1 MESIVS
7 KVVGMVGA
15 LAIAYLIYRYN
26 KNHKRTK
33 FLYAL
38 AGLFLISGLCA
49 PFMQIVDPNQE
60 AKESSI
66 SEKSSLSEKRKI
78 EESMSKSMSSL
89 KSEKSASESKN
100 KKIAKEVSK
109 AAKSSESSSK
119 KTPRE
124 YISALIKGQEYAD
137 RMYMSKKAIY
147 DQLTSDYGE
156 KFSPEAATYA
166 INNIKANWN
175 KNALQKAKDYQE
187 EQNMSPDAIY
197 DQLTSNYG
205 EQFTPDEA
213 NYAVQHLDK

>member
-33 FLYAL
+33 LLYAL

-49 PFMQIVDPNQE
+49 PFMQTVDSNQE

-66 SEKSSLSEKRKI
+66 SEKSSSSEKRKI
-78 EESMSKSMSSL
+78 EES
-89 KSEKSASESKN
+89 KN
-100 KKIAKEVSK
+100 KKIVKEVSK

-119 KTPRE
+119 KIPRE
-124 YISALIKGQEYAD
+124 YVSALIKGQEYAD
-137 RMYMSKKAIY
+137 KMYMSKKAIY
-147 DQLTSDYGE
+147 NQLTSDSGE
-156 KFSPEAATYA
+156 KFSSDAANYA
-166 INNIKANWN
+166 IANIKANWN

-197 DQLTSNYG
+197 DQLTSDSG

-213 NYAVQHLDK
+213 NYAIQHLNK

>member
-33 FLYAL
+33 LLYAL

-49 PFMQIVDPNQE
+49 PFMQTVDSNQE

-66 SEKSSLSEKRKI
+66 SEKSSLSEK
-78 EESMSKSMSSL
+78 
-89 KSEKSASESKN
+89 SASESKN
-100 KKIAKEVSK
+100 KKIVKEVSK

-119 KTPRE
+119 KIPRE

-147 DQLTSDYGE
+147 NQLTSDSGE
-156 KFSPEAATYA
+156 KFSSDAANYA
-166 INNIKANWN
+166 IANIKANWN

-197 DQLTSNYG
+197 DQLTSDSG

-213 NYAVQHLDK
+213 NYAIQHLNK

>member
-33 FLYAL
+33 LLYAL

-49 PFMQIVDPNQE
+49 PFMQTVDSNQE

-66 SEKSSLSEKRKI
+66 SEKSSSSEKRKI
-78 EESMSKSMSSL
+78 EES
-89 KSEKSASESKN
+89 KN
-100 KKIAKEVSK
+100 KKIVKEVSK

-119 KTPRE
+119 KIPRE
-124 YISALIKGQEYAD
+124 YVSALIKGQEYAD
-137 RMYMSKKAIY
+137 KMYMSKKAIY
-147 DQLTSDYGE
+147 DQLTSDSGE
-156 KFSPEAATYA
+156 KFSSNAANYA
-166 INNIKANWN
+166 IANIKANWN

-197 DQLTSNYG
+197 DQLTSDSG

-213 NYAVQHLDK
+213 NYAIQHLNK

>member
-33 FLYAL
+33 LLYAL

-49 PFMQIVDPNQE
+49 PFMQTVDSNQE

-66 SEKSSLSEKRKI
+66 SEKSSSSEKRKI
-78 EESMSKSMSSL
+78 EES
-89 KSEKSASESKN
+89 KN
-100 KKIAKEVSK
+100 KKIVKEVSK

-119 KTPRE
+119 KIPRE
-124 YISALIKGQEYAD
+124 YVSALIKGQEYAD
-137 RMYMSKKAIY
+137 KMYMSKKAIY
-147 DQLTSDYGE
+147 DQLTSDSGE
-156 KFSPEAATYA
+156 KFSSDAANYA
-166 INNIKANWN
+166 IANIKANWN

-197 DQLTSNYG
+197 DQ
-205 EQFTPDEA
+205 
-213 NYAVQHLDK
+213 

>member
-7 KVVGMVGA
+7 KVVGMVGT

-33 FLYAL
+33 LLYAL

-49 PFMQIVDPNQE
+49 PFMQTVDSNQE

-66 SEKSSLSEKRKI
+66 SEKSSSSEKRKI
-78 EESMSKSMSSL
+78 EES
-89 KSEKSASESKN
+89 KN
-100 KKIAKEVSK
+100 KKIVKEVSK

-119 KTPRE
+119 KIPRE
-124 YISALIKGQEYAD
+124 YVSALIKGQEYAD
-137 RMYMSKKAIY
+137 KMYMSKKAIY
-147 DQLTSDYGE
+147 DQLTSDSGE
-156 KFSPEAATYA
+156 KFSSDAANYA
-166 INNIKANWN
+166 IANIKANWN

-187 EQNMSPDAIY
+187 EQSMSPDAIY
-197 DQLTSNYG
+197 DQLTSDSG

-213 NYAVQHLDK
+213 NYAIQHLNK